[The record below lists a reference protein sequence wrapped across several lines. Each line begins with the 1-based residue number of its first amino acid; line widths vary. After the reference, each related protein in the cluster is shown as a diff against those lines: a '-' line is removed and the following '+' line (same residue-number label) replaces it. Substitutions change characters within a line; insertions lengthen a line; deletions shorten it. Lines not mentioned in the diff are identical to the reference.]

1 MAKGFNKTGLDVLG
15 WEIFRGTGRQTGRS
29 ISKGLEKQLKKK
41 VLNDQSAHRKYVE
54 RFTLPGTFKT
64 AKNKMFTLIDSFFNE
79 YVTTKAYLQAAIYLK
94 EDIEFIERK
103 LDFLTRLIDT
113 EAEERAF
120 DRLLSTWVE
129 YKEEAIK
136 HK

>member
-120 DRLLSTWVE
+120 GRLVDTWSE
-129 YKEEAIK
+129 YKQEAIK